1 MKYILLFLLISNL
14 GFAQI
19 NNPSSVKKYITDE
32 TAEKIILHS
41 DRGLY
46 LSGEKIW
53 FNAYCFVPEQ
63 KSLNNLSNI
72 LYVEL
77 YNNSREFITKRKFTI
92 SKEKNVYGS
101 IDIPTEF
108 LSGNYYLRAYTQFLK
123 NYPAENYFTSVITI
137 INPLMA
143 LPEKNKIL
151 SKKDIDIWINKGILI
166 SGISSQINFKIN
178 TDIIQ
183 KLDEVLLV
191 DQENTIIS
199 KPMVS
204 ENGEGVFEITPH
216 YESIYTIKLMLD
228 NKDSI
233 TQLLPEVAKE
243 GMIIKSEFTTNN
255 QLSIEITNQKDS
267 PENQNYRFS
276 ILSQNAKTLTE
287 ESVALMNKSTKF
299 SFSANILEQ
308 GLNYIILKDNQ
319 HTIVKAAAIYKPFK
333 AIEIKLATSKQ
344 IYAQR
349 ELVSLD
355 ISVPSSTNK
364 KLTNI
369 SVSVVKK
376 GTVNNAKNL
385 IPYLSENS
393 QLLHSFLQDPHNTF
407 ALSPKQ
413 IDLLMLQYNNVLAR
427 GNFNKMFE
435 KNAIDIK
442 WLPEIRDV
450 SISGIVYDKTDK
462 TPIANIPVFVS
473 AFNENPQVH
482 VYNTRKNGGFVF
494 SLNNLV
500 DNQDIYISTK
510 PYQEKE
516 VEIQILND
524 FSHEFPFFQEIPLA
538 IDTTDQS
545 LLEEMYINMQ
555 AGEIFKTKTGSKQL
569 AKISMPFNLGKPDIT
584 TILDD
589 YVSSPSLKSII
600 EEIIPNIRVRRK
612 DDKSILSVFDTEK
625 HIYYE
630 DPLALVDN
638 IPIFNIDD
646 LLNIPPSK
654 INKIEITKK
663 PLIIGDELFNG
674 IVMISTNTDDFG
686 GVKTPEGSV
695 FLEYQTISPSY
706 GFNPPVYD
714 SEEIKSN
721 RMADFRNLLYWNP
734 NLNISKETSVT
745 FYTSDDCSE
754 YDVIVR
760 GYNNDGEICYGKSII
775 KVIAKQ

>member
-1 MKYILLFLLISNL
+1 MKYIFLFLLITNI
-14 GFAQI
+14 GFAQV
-19 NNPSSVKKYITDE
+19 NNQTNVKNNFADE
-32 TAEKIILHS
+32 VVEKVILHP
-41 DRGLY
+41 DRDLY

-53 FNAYCFVPEQ
+53 FKAYCFTPNQSSEQ
-63 KSLNNLSNI
+63 NLSNI
-72 LYVEL
+72 LYIEL
-77 YNNSREFITKRKFTI
+77 YNNSRQSITKRKFTI
-92 SKEKNVYGS
+92 SKEKDVYGS
-101 IDIPTEF
+101 IDIPSEF

-123 NYPAENYFTSVITI
+123 NYSPENYFTSVITI

-143 LPEKNKIL
+143 LPEKTKIL
-151 SKKDIDIWINKGILI
+151 SKKDIDIWINDGILI

-178 TDIIQ
+178 KDFIQ

-216 YESIYTIKLMLD
+216 FESIYSIKLMLD
-228 NKDSI
+228 NRDSI
-233 TQLLPEVAKE
+233 TQVLPEVAKE
-243 GMIIKSEFTTNN
+243 GMIIKSKFAANN
-255 QLSIEITNQKDS
+255 QLSIEITNKKDS
-267 PENQNYRFS
+267 PENSNYRLG

-287 ESVALMNKSTKF
+287 ESVSLTNMSTKL

-308 GLNYIILKDNQ
+308 GLNYIIVKDNQ
-319 HTIVKAAAIYKPFK
+319 QNIVKLAAIYKPFK

-344 IYAQR
+344 VYAQR
-349 ELVSLD
+349 ELVNMD
-355 ISVPSSTNK
+355 ISVPSSTNNN
-364 KLTNI
+364 LTNI

-376 GTVNNAKNL
+376 GTANNAEKL
-385 IPYLSENS
+385 IPYLLQNP
-393 QLLHSFLQDPHNTF
+393 QLLHSFLQDPHNTYSM
-407 ALSPKQ
+407 SPKQ
-413 IDLLMLQYNNVLAR
+413 IEFLMIHYNNVLAN

-435 KNAIDIK
+435 KNAINIK

-462 TPIANIPVFVS
+462 TPIADIPVFIS

-524 FSHEFPFFQEIPLA
+524 FSYEFPVLKEIPLA

-555 AGEIFKTKTGSKQL
+555 AGEIFKTKTGSIQL
-569 AKISMPFNLGKPDIT
+569 TKVSMPFNLGEPDIT
-584 TILDD
+584 TVLDD

-612 DDKSILSVFDTEK
+612 DDKSVLSVFDTEK

-630 DPLALVDN
+630 DPLVLVDN

-646 LLNIPPSK
+646 LLKIPPTK
-654 INKIEITKK
+654 IKKVDITKK
-663 PLIIGDELFNG
+663 PLILGDELFNG
-674 IVMISTNTDDFG
+674 IVTISTNTDDFG

-734 NLNISKETSVT
+734 NLNLSKETNLS
-745 FYTSDDCSE
+745 FYTSDYCSD

-760 GYNNDGEICYGKSII
+760 GFNNDGKECYGKTSI
-775 KVIAKQ
+775 KVMEAN